1 MQREFT
7 HPARVVE
14 ITNGSREEPSDD
26 TEEPVRDP
34 QVVVDDDGAPIADAR
49 ERQTA

>member
-14 ITNGSREEPSDD
+14 ITHGPREEPSDD
-26 TEEPVRDP
+26 TEEPARDAP
-34 QVVVDDDGAPIADAR
+34 VVLDDDGTPVAEAP